1 MDRPPKSLEEIEAEA
16 EQFQRDNTGW
26 KAIVDEH
33 GNTFY
38 INPYINNGRGNTQ
51 KPAQYI
57 ITQAAE
63 AAKAG
68 PPTPGPPP
76 YPPPPLLPPPL
87 LPPPPPRQRSLHSRS
102 ARVLAEAE
110 VKSREIDLVCVVSG
124 HSFCSKEKIRLPPNV
139 CVLTLSLLEDYLIS
153 GSGEVTREVKEL
165 VEKSSS
171 PSLTVSSFIDMAK
184 KIRDDKKTVYPQKVR
199 SGSIRARCGSVNPKE
214 QSTVTNQRF
223 FGGARVAE
231 ETEGVFMVEF
241 PEEYLARNL
250 KLMQKGMTPMPPMP
264 SPLNVDISSKVTP
277 YGASLLTRQPHGDNP
292 TPSGK
297 NEYTYKKT
305 TKFQERIIQLE
316 SGNPDETVS
325 SSVEYNE
332 EMAKLY
338 EQRSLFCRSLNFGDD
353 FRLCIESCKGIDVM
367 FLQHC
372 YDCIVKWERQHRRC
386 AHEFFTQVDPSSQVR
401 PGLEHFIVEN
411 SLPDEEK
418 TRDALIML
426 SEKRKLQREK
436 FIHGGAPQNRH
447 YAFLYD
453 NQLVQS
459 LYLAKTCENIV
470 QDLHRMFP
478 ERKILV
484 ILDGCRGTGEY
495 REPYASDHGEE
506 DDDGELFN
514 EEGEGGAR
522 QKKIKNT
529 NQKKKKTH
537 KKKTHKKKTHKKK
550 TYKKKINNSFKNKK

>member
-1 MDRPPKSLEEIEAEA
+1 MDRPPPKSLEEIKAEA
-16 EQFQRDNTGW
+16 EQFQRDNPGW
-26 KAIVDEH
+26 EAGVDEH

-51 KPAQYI
+51 KPTQYI

-63 AAKAG
+63 AAKSG
-68 PPTPGPPP
+68 PPPPQYQPPPPGPPP
-76 YPPPPLLPPPL
+76 YPPPL
-87 LPPPPPRQRSLHSRS
+87 LPPPPPRQRSSHSRS
-102 ARVLAEAE
+102 ARLLAEAK

-124 HSFCSKEKIRLPPNV
+124 HSFCIMEKIRLPPNV
-139 CVLTLSLLEDYLIS
+139 CVLTLSLLEDYLVS

-171 PSLTVSSFIDMAK
+171 PSLPVRSFIDMAK
-184 KIRDDKKTVYPQKVR
+184 KIRDDRKSVYPQKVR

-214 QSTVTNQRF
+214 QSTVTNQLF
-223 FGGARVAE
+223 FGSNKVPE

-250 KLMQKGMTPMPPMP
+250 ALMQKKMTPMPPLP
-264 SPLNVDISSKVTP
+264 SPLNVDISSKV
-277 YGASLLTRQPHGDNP
+277 LTRQPHGDNP

-316 SGNPDETVS
+316 SSGNPDETVS
-325 SSVEYNE
+325 SSVEFNE
-332 EMAKLY
+332 ELAKLY
-338 EQRSLFCRSLNFGDD
+338 EQRSLFCRSLNFGED
-353 FRLCIESCKGIDVM
+353 FRSCIESCKGIDVM
-367 FLQHC
+367 FLQRC
-372 YDCIVKWERQHRRC
+372 YDCIVKWERQNRRC

-401 PGLEHFIVEN
+401 LGLERFIEDN

-418 TRDALIML
+418 TREALMMI

-436 FIHGGAPQNRH
+436 FVDGAPQNRQ
-447 YAFLYD
+447 YEFLYD

-459 LYLAKTCENIV
+459 LYQEKTCENIV
-470 QDLHRMFP
+470 QSLHLMYP

-550 TYKKKINNSFKNKK
+550 TYKKKTHKKKINSFKNKK

>member
-1 MDRPPKSLEEIEAEA
+1 
-16 EQFQRDNTGW
+16 
-26 KAIVDEH
+26 
-33 GNTFY
+33 
-38 INPYINNGRGNTQ
+38 
-51 KPAQYI
+51 
-57 ITQAAE
+57 
-63 AAKAG
+63 
-68 PPTPGPPP
+68 
-76 YPPPPLLPPPL
+76 
-87 LPPPPPRQRSLHSRS
+87 LHSRS

-124 HSFCSKEKIRLPPNV
+124 HSFCSKEKIRLPHNV
-139 CVLTLSLLEDYLIS
+139 CVLTLSLLEDYLLS
-153 GSGEVTREVKEL
+153 GNGEVTREVKEL

-241 PEEYLARNL
+241 PISLEQYLA
-250 KLMQKGMTPMPPMP
+250 KKQKDAPPMPPP
-264 SPLNVDISSKVTP
+264 VKIQIENISSKVTP
-277 YGASLLTRQPHGDNP
+277 DGASLLTRQPHGDNP

-325 SSVEYNE
+325 SSAKFNE
-332 EMAKLY
+332 EMENLL
-338 EQRSLFCRSLNFGDD
+338 EQRRLFCMSLNFGDD

-401 PGLEHFIVEN
+401 PGVEHFIVEN
-411 SLPDEEK
+411 SLPDVPK

-436 FIHGGAPQNRH
+436 FIYGTPQNRQ
-447 YAFLYD
+447 YEFLYD

-550 TYKKKINNSFKNKK
+550 THKKKTHKKKINNSFKNKK